1 MLREN
6 TIKKVDFFLA
16 QLANYMKM
24 HSGDI
29 LIDHHTIMSRLETRG
44 EIELYLAKMHFD
56 TEKRFEDIVEGTTEQ
71 GRQEARRQKW
81 GEWNILLKV
90 NGKPQNIEIVV
101 EKCRE
106 DAGTFDWDSTNLYM
120 VDKITIKN
128 YKEIC

>member
-16 QLANYMKM
+16 QLANYMRTQ
-24 HSGDI
+24 SGDI

-90 NGKPQNIEIVV
+90 NDRTQNLEIVV
-101 EKCRE
+101 EKMRD
-106 DAGTFDWDSTNLYM
+106 DAPDYEWTTTNLYM
-120 VDKITIKN
+120 LDKVTLKN
-128 YKEIC
+128 

>member
-1 MLREN
+1 MLQES

-16 QLANYMKM
+16 QLANYMETQ
-24 HSGDI
+24 SGDI

-90 NGKPQNIEIVV
+90 NDRTQNLEIVV
-101 EKCRE
+101 EKMRD
-106 DAGTFDWDSTNLYM
+106 DAPDYEWTTTNLYM
-120 VDKITIKN
+120 LDKVTLKN
-128 YKEIC
+128 

>member
-1 MLREN
+1 MLQES

-16 QLANYMKM
+16 QLANYMRTQ
-24 HSGDI
+24 SGDI

-90 NGKPQNIEIVV
+90 NDRTQNLEIVV
-101 EKCRE
+101 EKMRD
-106 DAGTFDWDSTNLYM
+106 DAADYEWNTTNLYM
-120 VDKITIKN
+120 LDKVTMKN
-128 YKEIC
+128 

>member
-1 MLREN
+1 MLRES

-16 QLANYMKM
+16 QLANYMRTQ
-24 HSGDI
+24 SGDI

-56 TEKRFEDIVEGTTEQ
+56 TEKRFEDIVNGTTEE

-90 NGKPQNIEIVV
+90 NGKNQNIEIVV
-101 EKCRE
+101 EKMRD
-106 DAGTFDWDSTNLYM
+106 DAPDYEWTVTNLYM
-120 VDKITIKN
+120 LDKVTLKN
-128 YKEIC
+128 

>member
-16 QLANYMKM
+16 QLANYMRTQ
-24 HSGDI
+24 SGDI
-29 LIDHHTIMSRLETRG
+29 LIDHHTIMQRLETRG

-90 NGKPQNIEIVV
+90 NDETQNIEIVV
-101 EKCRE
+101 EKMRD
-106 DAGTFDWDSTNLYM
+106 DASDYEWTTTNLYM
-120 VDKITIKN
+120 VDKVTLKN
-128 YKEIC
+128 

>member
-1 MLREN
+1 MLRES

-16 QLANYMKM
+16 QLANYMRTQ
-24 HSGDI
+24 SGDI

-56 TEKRFEDIVEGTTEQ
+56 TEKRFEDIVDGTTEE

-90 NGKPQNIEIVV
+90 NNKAQNLEIVV
-101 EKCRE
+101 EKMRE
-106 DAGTFDWDSTNLYM
+106 DASDYDWSTTNLYM
-120 VDKITIKN
+120 LDKVTIKPEN
-128 YKEIC
+128 